1 MTPPCIYDKKT
12 FWHDLIIMFFM
23 IPLQMYTRGNG
34 FLLLVP
40 FALLSLIRKH
50 PDRLL
55 FWIMLSIALMMGNN
69 QLMPKGPFFYIGQRF
84 LFLVIGL
91 SAAVSIVAR
100 RLCPQV
106 TPLLLI
112 VPYILYAI
120 IPSMQGWS
128 PIISLLK
135 IALFSVVFLAYFG
148 LSNMVA
154 KEEQTDMTK
163 FRSVFLAFAVFYIFG
178 SMVLL
183 PFPEYGQLTGEE
195 YEEAMLNG
203 QQVVSLFKGMSMH
216 SQALGP
222 VVAFINLLLIADMLF
237 VLKYS
242 NKLYGTLILCGF
254 VLIYKSSSR
263 AGMAA
268 FIAGVMFMAWEAM
281 QARGI
286 GSRWK
291 GKITSF
297 FMVLFVVG
305 LMGFVAVPAFRDGVA
320 RFALKYNPDA
330 KVGDVTLEA
339 MTATRQGLIDESL
352 FNWRQKPMLGN
363 GFQVTYEMQYRDTGS
378 WTSLLSAPIEKG
390 VWVTAV
396 LEEGGV
402 VGMVLIVMFIVIAG
416 FMMLRRKAYI
426 GLGMLFTLFVANMAE
441 FTMFSMSAMGGFIWA
456 LIFIGSAFDA
466 LRIRDEQRG
475 GFMPYMGMPPPM
487 PYGMPPPG
495 PYGMPPIR
503 IPYHGR

>member
-1 MTPPCIYDKKT
+1 
-12 FWHDLIIMFFM
+12 
-23 IPLQMYTRGNG
+23 
-34 FLLLVP
+34 
-40 FALLSLIRKH
+40 
-50 PDRLL
+50 
-55 FWIMLSIALMMGNN
+55 MLSIALMMGNN
-69 QLMPKGPFFYIGQRF
+69 QIMPKGPFFYVGQRF

-91 SAAVSIVAR
+91 SAVVSIAAR

-106 TPLLLI
+106 TPILLI

-120 IPSMQGWS
+120 IPSMQGWN
-128 PIISLLK
+128 PIISMLK
-135 IALFSVVFLAYFG
+135 IALFSVVFMAYFG

-154 KEEQTDMTK
+154 NEERTDMTK

-183 PFPEYGQLTGEE
+183 PFPAYGQLTGEE
-195 YEEAMLNG
+195 YEEAILNG
-203 QQVVSLFKGMSMH
+203 QQVVSLFKGISMH

-222 VVAFINLLLIADMLF
+222 VVATINLLLVADTLF
-237 VLKYS
+237 ALKRG
-242 NKLYGTLILCGF
+242 NKLYATLILCGF
-254 VLIYKSSSR
+254 FLIYKSSSR

-268 FIAGVMFMAWEAM
+268 FIAGVVFMAWEAI

-297 FMVLFVVG
+297 FMVMFVVG
-305 LMGFVAVPAFRDGVA
+305 LMGVVAVPAFRDGVA

-339 MTATRQGLIDESL
+339 MAATRQSLIDESL
-352 FNWRQKPMLGN
+352 FYWRQKPIIGN
-363 GFQVTYEMQYRDTGS
+363 GFQVSYEMQFRDTDR

-390 VWVTAV
+390 VWVTAI

-402 VGMVLIVMFIVIAG
+402 VGMILIVMFIVVAG
-416 FMMLRRKAYI
+416 FILLRRKAYI
-426 GLGMLFTLFVANMAE
+426 GLGMLFTLFVSNMAE

-475 GFMPYMGMPPPM
+475 GFMRPMGMPLPMGMPPP
-487 PYGMPPPG
+487 YPPPR
-495 PYGMPPIR
+495 Y
-503 IPYHGR
+503 YF